1 MSLRELKQKKQSGWL
16 LWFASRTCRHLALGL
31 GIQNGGKPSQ
41 EPRALRHHS
50 PVSWAGSRR
59 ADLELFFPCLHFL
72 TATIRAGRGAPAA
85 EAPISGSACNIH
97 GALRN
102 SYRSITPVSRT
113 PCTPGAALRHLL
125 GPGPWGG
132 RAAVLGA
139 AGGHGHRAAS
149 DGTEGT
155 GTLPQPV
162 LLAPTLI
169 LSRQCP
175 ARC

>member
-31 GIQNGGKPSQ
+31 GIQNGGKPGR
-41 EPRALRHHS
+41 EPRALRHRS

-72 TATIRAGRGAPAA
+72 TATIRAGRGTPAA

-97 GALRN
+97 GALQN

-113 PCTPGAALRHLL
+113 ARTPDAALSHLL
-125 GPGPWGG
+125 GPGPRGG

-139 AGGHGHRAAS
+139 AGGRGHRAAS
-149 DGTEGT
+149 R
-155 GTLPQPV
+155 
-162 LLAPTLI
+162 APRAPGRCHSP
-169 LSRQCP
+169 SRWHP
-175 ARC
+175 R